1 MECLVKVSSKINPTE
16 DPEKVK
22 KSVQNIFP
30 KGKIKLELDHV
41 FLSGERDLLIHF
53 KETLEKRQIR
63 TVARSIMEHRMEE
76 TKVEFYVSKQAAL
89 VNVINFSEDNS
100 APLGDIKIEIISPEI
115 EDVLKWLAPVEEILE

>member
-63 TVARSIMEHRMEE
+63 SVARSIMEHRMEE
-76 TKVEFYVSKQAAL
+76 NKVEFYVSKQAAL

-115 EDVLKWLAPVEEILE
+115 EEILKWLAPVEEILE

>member
-30 KGKIKLELDHV
+30 KGQIKIESEYVL
-41 FLSGERDLLIHF
+41 LSGERELLVHF
-53 KETLEKRQIR
+53 KEILEKRKIR
-63 TVARSIMEHRMEE
+63 AVARSIMEKRIDGN
-76 TKVEFYVSKQAAL
+76 KVRFYVSKQAAL

-100 APLGDIKIEIISPEI
+100 APLGDIKIEIESENL
-115 EDVLKWLAPVEEILE
+115 EEVLKWLAPIEEILE

>member
-1 MECLVKVSSKINPTE
+1 MECLVKVSSKINSTE